1 MSLVALQQTMTKSM
15 MEQPTLGSKLL
26 ALRTEKGM
34 TQHELREKC
43 HVSVRTIQRIESGAV
58 TPRASTVKI
67 LLIALGEDPGE
78 WFTSSNM
85 SSENHFSIKTF
96 QNMLLVNASELEQKN
111 ALTPA
116 WISGIIYLL
125 IGIIEIG
132 LNVHIESHGT
142 SISLMTIIIMVKV
155 ITIVSFF
162 LFTRG
167 FLSLSIL
174 FENQLLKIGS
184 YISIAA
190 ITAIYLCEIVIT
202 IVTPEN
208 LEIIDTLNAFSVV
221 PFGAISIIFGMGIL
235 RLQDGMGRIAK
246 VAGRLEIAFGIAYMT
261 LIFSFIGLVLLP
273 AVLIVE
279 IVLLSKAD
287 QLARSE
293 QL

>member
-1 MSLVALQQTMTKSM
+1 MI
-15 MEQPTLGSKLL
+15 EQPTLGSKLL
-26 ALRTEKGM
+26 DLRLEKGI
-34 TQHELREKC
+34 TQLELREKS

-67 LLIALGEDPGE
+67 LLEALEENPND
-78 WFTSSNM
+78 WFGSSNVIV
-85 SSENHFSIKTF
+85 ENQLSIKTVK
-96 QNMLLVNASELEQKN
+96 NMLLIQAPELEQKN
-111 ALTPA
+111 ALAPA

-132 LNVHIESHGT
+132 LNVHIEINGT
-142 SISLMTIIIMVKV
+142 SIPLMAIAILIKV

-167 FLSLSIL
+167 FLSLGIL
-174 FENQLLKIGS
+174 FENQLLKIAS
-184 YISIAA
+184 YIAIAA
-190 ITAIYLCEIVIT
+190 ITMINVAEIAIV
-202 IVTPEN
+202 VTTPDH
-208 LEIIDTLNAFSVV
+208 LEITETMNAFSVV
-221 PFGAISIIFGMGIL
+221 PFGAISIIFGMGLL

-287 QLARSE
+287 QLAKE
-293 QL
+293 GQL

>member
-1 MSLVALQQTMTKSM
+1 
-15 MEQPTLGSKLL
+15 MEQPMLGGKLL

-34 TQHELREKC
+34 TQHELREIS

-58 TPRASTVKI
+58 TPRASTIKI
-67 LLIALGEDPGE
+67 LLEALGEDTND
-78 WFTSSNM
+78 WFGPTHVIVK
-85 SSENHFSIKTF
+85 NHLSIKTIKD
-96 QNMLLVNASELEQKN
+96 MLLIDSSEIEQKN

-132 LNVHIESHGT
+132 LNVHISDHGMSVSLLT
-142 SISLMTIIIMVKV
+142 ISILIKV
-155 ITIVSFF
+155 ITIVAFF

-174 FENQLLKIGS
+174 FENQLLRIGS
-184 YISIAA
+184 YISIAS
-190 ITAIYLCEIVIT
+190 ITSIYLAEII
-202 IVTPEN
+202 IVALSQDH
-208 LEIIDTLNAFSVV
+208 LEIIDTLNAFAVV
-221 PFGAISIIFGMGIL
+221 PFGAISIIFGLGIM

-246 VAGRLEIAFGIAYMT
+246 VAGRLEVAFGIAYMT

-273 AVLIVE
+273 AVLVVE

-287 QLARSE
+287 QLSRSG
-293 QL
+293 QI

>member
-1 MSLVALQQTMTKSM
+1 MGKLNPIN
-15 MEQPTLGSKLL
+15 QPKLGQKLYDI
-26 ALRTEKGM
+26 RVEKGF
-34 TQHELREKC
+34 TQLELREKS

-58 TPRASTVKI
+58 TPRTITIKI
-67 LLIALGEDPGE
+67 LLEALGENVED
-78 WFTSSNM
+78 WFGSFNVNA
-85 SSENHFSIKTF
+85 ENRFSIETF
-96 QNMLLVNASELEQKN
+96 KNMLLISASEQEQKN

-132 LNVHIESHGT
+132 VNVHIESQGS
-142 SISLMTIIIMVKV
+142 SIPLLAVAVLVKV
-155 ITIVSFF
+155 IIIVSFF

-174 FENQLLKIGS
+174 FENQLLKIAS
-184 YISIAA
+184 YISIAT
-190 ITAIYLCEIVIT
+190 ITFIYSAEIIIT
-202 IVTPEN
+202 LTSPN
-208 LEIIDTLNAFSVV
+208 YLDIIDTMGAFSVV
-221 PFGAISIIFGMGIL
+221 PFGAIGIILGMGLI

-246 VAGRLEIAFGIAYMT
+246 VAGRLEIAYGIAYMT

-287 QLARSE
+287 QLVRKE
-293 QL
+293 EI